1 MRLKKLLSSACII
14 GTFLSTITD
23 TDAALLAE
31 VALAKF
37 AGVTTSRV
45 ARTAAIR
52 YTPTSVRGIDPRIY
66 WPFMGVQTRS
76 THSKVFEHEFA
87 VATTDISFKQLLD
100 PSNDKEVI
108 ISFLNTFVPTFAH
121 NPVKEVEP
129 ASIVIP
135 SLPRDGDR
143 KEKATF
149 MDLHVKSE
157 SGASYLVEMQA
168 RRHILF
174 DERALFYLCNTYGR
188 QLSEA
193 EMRTK
198 DWYRSLKPTIAV
210 QVLDYDSN
218 RIRGIKDRDMEDM
231 QVKRVREHPL
241 PEGDYIKH
249 YTMKDGH
256 SGQELDHIQMVQV
269 ELPRYITRPLFPP
282 KKDFS
287 PVEWWLSILRHSAE
301 YSQDYINTLAAKGI
315 IIPEVV
321 KKGFERLSY
330 HKWNPDMQKEY
341 RLQVEDREEFEAMYA
356 VERAEGKKEGKIE
369 IARNLIKMDLSD
381 AQIIKATGFTAEEVT
396 AIRDGKAVDE
406 DGADDGRA

>member
-1 MRLKKLLSSACII
+1 GSITARAARSA
-14 GTFLSTITD
+14 S
-23 TDAALLAE
+23 
-31 VALAKF
+31 V
-37 AGVTTSRV
+37 V
-45 ARTAAIR
+45 R
-52 YTPTSVRGIDPRIY
+52 YTPMAVRWGAFPAYRS
-66 WPFMGVQTRS
+66 FMGSHIRAI
-76 THSKVFEHEFA
+76 HSRVFEHEFA

-108 ISFLNTFVPTFAH
+108 ISFLNTFVPTFAN

-135 SLPRDGDR
+135 SLPREGDDDR

-149 MDLHVKSE
+149 MDLHVKSK

-218 RIRGIKDRDMEDM
+218 RIRGIKDREGIEDT

-241 PEGDYIKH
+241 PKGDYIKH

-282 KKDFS
+282 QRDFS
-287 PVEWWLSILRHSAE
+287 PVEWWLSILRHSSE
-301 YSQDYINTLAAKGI
+301 YTQAYIDTLAAEGMV
-315 IIPEVV
+315 IPGVV

-356 VERAEGKKEGKIE
+356 VERSEGLKEGMAKGRAEGEQKKAIE
-369 IARNLIKMDLSD
+369 IAQEMLTDNVPLST
-381 AQIIKATGFTAEEVT
+381 ISRYTGLTTEEIE
-396 AIRDGKAVDE
+396 AIREGRDLGDMSGGVADD
-406 DGADDGRA
+406 DGAGSGGHE

>member
-1 MRLKKLLSSACII
+1 MRLKSLLSSVCIV

-23 TDAALLAE
+23 TDAALLTEA
-31 VALAKF
+31 ALAKF
-37 AGVTTSRV
+37 AGVTTARV
-45 ARTAAIR
+45 ARTGAVR
-52 YTPTSVRGIDPRIY
+52 YIAPSFKGMASRIV
-66 WPFMGVQTRS
+66 WPFMGVQTRA

-135 SLPRDGDR
+135 SLPRDGDSSDR

-149 MDLHVKSE
+149 MDLHVKSK

-315 IIPEVV
+315 IIPDVV

-356 VERAEGKKEGKIE
+356 VERTEGKKEGEKTAKIE
-369 IARNLIKMDLSD
+369 IAQKMLRRGRPLGEIMED
-381 AQIIKATGFTAEEVT
+381 TGLTTEEIE
-396 AIRDGKAVDE
+396 AIRDGSTS
-406 DGADDGRA
+406 